1 MLDWLKKKN
10 DNSYNELLF
19 QVKEVS
25 QKLQQVMEEN
35 KKLQIAVEENKALR
49 DDIKRLQDDIKQKEC
64 LIEKE
69 KKRYKV
75 YNGMLLSDEQSAVVD
90 LLEYTDNCYFI
101 TGKAGT
107 GKSTVLKY
115 FVENTRKKVV
125 ALAPTGIA
133 ANIIGGRT
141 IHSFFGL
148 GLTIQDVKKESEVN
162 SGINAESKLIEEL
175 DAIIIDEA
183 SMVRSDVMDMIDHKL
198 QVARKNYSPYGGV
211 QMILFGDLFQL
222 APVVKGKEIP
232 IIQSRYQTA
241 YFFGAPSAKENFVV
255 CSLTAVF
262 RQSDAAFIK
271 TLNKIRI
278 GAIKQT
284 ELDELYMCCGNKR
297 QIKTD
302 MYIVPTNE
310 QVSTINNKQLRLLT
324 TDEYT
329 YRAEIIGDATEDD
342 TPTSEKI
349 TLKVGAVVMMLCNDI
364 NKNYINGTL
373 AKVVDLT
380 DDTIKVRISGVGII
394 CVERYTW
401 RKYQYVYNE
410 EEDTIKTEQTGSFK
424 QFPIKLAY
432 AITVHK
438 SQGQTFDHATID
450 FKNVGAF
457 APGQTYVALS
467 RCRRLE
473 DIQLSVPITEQ
484 DIIVNHE
491 AMNYM
496 IHNAIPALEYAK
508 EHLLM

>member
-1 MLDWLKKKN
+1 MFDWLRKKE
-10 DNSYNELLF
+10 NSYNELSF
-19 QVKEVS
+19 QIKEVS

-35 KKLQIAVEENKALR
+35 KKLQVVVEENKTLR
-49 DDIKRLQDDIKQKEC
+49 NDIKRLQDDIKQKDC

-90 LLEYTDNCYFI
+90 LLEYTDTCYFI

-148 GLTIQDVKKESEVN
+148 GLIIQDVKKDSEVY

-175 DAIIIDEA
+175 DAIIIDEV

-198 QVARKNYSPYGGV
+198 RVARKNASPFGGV

-222 APVVKGKEIP
+222 APVVKGKEVP

-241 YFFGAPSAKENFVV
+241 YFFGAPSARNNIVV
-255 CSLTAVF
+255 CGLTQVF
-262 RQSDAAFIK
+262 RQTDTVFINV
-271 TLNKIRI
+271 LNKIRT
-278 GAIKQT
+278 GAITQT
-284 ELDELYMCCGNKR
+284 ELDELYELCGNNR
-297 QIKTD
+297 QHIKTD

-310 QVSTINNKQLRLLT
+310 QVNTINNKQLSLLT

-329 YRAEIIGDATEDD
+329 YRAEIVGDASEDD
-342 TPTSEKI
+342 TPTSERI

-401 RKYQYVYNE
+401 RKYQYKYNE
-410 EEDTIKTEQTGSFK
+410 EEDTIETKQTGSFT
-424 QFPIKLAY
+424 QFPLKLAY

-450 FKNVGAF
+450 YKKAGAF

-473 DIQLSVPITEQ
+473 DIQLSVPITKQ
-484 DIIVNHE
+484 HIIVNHE
-491 AMNYM
+491 AKNY
-496 IHNAIPALEYAK
+496 IKQNAIPALQYAK
-508 EHLLM
+508 EHLPI